1 MNKLFENWRG
11 YLFEQEASWVEDL
24 KKDTWV
30 VLDKTK
36 FKEIGSGAFRT
47 AYKPV
52 GVDGYVIKVIQNP
65 RDTFMNYKDIELS
78 NKYPDIVPKTYA
90 HGPCFKKEG
99 KEKCGHEWIV
109 MEEVTPIDLDDKE
122 LFIEM
127 MKVNFPDIINLLVTD
142 DKGRQVLSRYMA
154 TRAHYVMA
162 IWVLI
167 MESINHGDVNFEKYT
182 SQERAK
188 IEDEPESTTPGV
200 VDIPDMPLIDEPG
213 SADVRMVNWSDI
225 KEIYKRIF
233 DIGMQNN
240 VYRQL
245 FKIVSVDEADM
256 FDIGPGNIAVDD
268 RSNFKILDTSIFD

>member
-1 MNKLFENWRG
+1 
-11 YLFEQEASWVEDL
+11 
-24 KKDTWV
+24 
-30 VLDKTK
+30 
-36 FKEIGSGAFRT
+36 
-47 AYKPV
+47 
-52 GVDGYVIKVIQNP
+52 
-65 RDTFMNYKDIELS
+65 
-78 NKYPDIVPKTYA
+78 
-90 HGPCFKKEG
+90 
-99 KEKCGHEWIV
+99 
-109 MEEVTPIDLDDKE
+109 
-122 LFIEM
+122 
-127 MKVNFPDIINLLVTD
+127 
-142 DKGRQVLSRYMA
+142 
-154 TRAHYVMA
+154 
-162 IWVLI
+162 